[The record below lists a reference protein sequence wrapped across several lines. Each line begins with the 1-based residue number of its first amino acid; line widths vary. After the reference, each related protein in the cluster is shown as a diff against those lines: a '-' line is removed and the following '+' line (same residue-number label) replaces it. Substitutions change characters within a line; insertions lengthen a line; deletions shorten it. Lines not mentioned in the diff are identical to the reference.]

1 MMSSVRSAA
10 DDSHDQTL
18 TIRHGTQLQ
27 LMKPGLHFPR
37 GDQIPFRNRAYR
49 SRPPPSSAFR
59 VVFSERRIVN
69 RIRPCL
75 AVLRTPILFRMST
88 NDHPTS
94 PALHRR
100 SRHRA
105 RSPCFTRAPD
115 RTLFK
120 KCLAHPAHLDRQRS
134 GLCTRSMW
142 PALSDPKRRWKSF
155 L

>member
-10 DDSHDQTL
+10 DSSHDQTL
-18 TIRHGTQLQ
+18 TIHHGIQLQ

-37 GDQIPFRNRAYR
+37 GDQVPFRNRACR
-49 SRPPPSSAFR
+49 LRPPPSSAFL
-59 VVFSERRIVN
+59 VVFSERRTVN
-69 RIRPCL
+69 RIQPYL
-75 AVLRTPILFRMST
+75 AVLRTPILVRMST

-120 KCLAHPAHLDRQRS
+120 RRLAHRARLHRS
-134 GLCTRSMW
+134 RSDLGTLSMW
-142 PALSDPKRRWKSF
+142 PALSNPKHR
-155 L
+155 

>member
-10 DDSHDQTL
+10 DGSHDQIL
-18 TIRHGTQLQ
+18 TIRHGIQLQ

-49 SRPPPSSAFR
+49 SRPLPSLAFL
-59 VVFSERRIVN
+59 VVFLERRIVN
-69 RIRPCL
+69 RIRPYL
-75 AVLRTPILFRMST
+75 AVLRTLILVRMST

-94 PALHRR
+94 LALH
-100 SRHRA
+100 SLSLQRA

-120 KCLAHPAHLDRQRS
+120 RRLAHRARLHRS
-134 GLCTRSMW
+134 RSDLCTLSMW
-142 PALSDPKRRWKSF
+142 PALSNPKHR
-155 L
+155 